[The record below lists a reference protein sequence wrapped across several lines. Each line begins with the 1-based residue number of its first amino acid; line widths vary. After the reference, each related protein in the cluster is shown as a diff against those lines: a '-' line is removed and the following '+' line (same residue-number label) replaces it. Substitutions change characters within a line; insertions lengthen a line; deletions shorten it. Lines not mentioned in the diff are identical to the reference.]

1 VSFSSGHQH
10 LLNETWALATA
21 MGELPPGEP
30 QPLTTAQYGIEG
42 FIRDELV
49 PAIRSSRPVSDYST
63 ATRPA

>member
-1 VSFSSGHQH
+1 
-10 LLNETWALATA
+10 

-63 ATRPA
+63 ARVRPEVRGECG

>member
-1 VSFSSGHQH
+1 M
-10 LLNETWALATA
+10 ATA